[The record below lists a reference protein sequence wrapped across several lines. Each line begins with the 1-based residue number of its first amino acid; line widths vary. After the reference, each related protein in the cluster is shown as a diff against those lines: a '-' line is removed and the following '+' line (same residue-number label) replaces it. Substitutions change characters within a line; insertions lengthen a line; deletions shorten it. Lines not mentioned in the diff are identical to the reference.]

1 MFYDKSGHVLIHQQ
15 YPQHPWQSWRERY
28 VKKLQYLSLDEQM
41 KLAASATAL
50 PTHYSPQSTSRLAST
65 HVPTTANTA
74 SLGGT
79 GREVQ
84 ASRVTHTDEDAAA
97 AADSGHL
104 DERAMKEQFYNDL
117 SEFMI
122 ASEIHIDTKQKIRG
136 RKIELWDI
144 VQAHTQQ
151 NVEPEEIDWRQVAE
165 DLGFNWVEDQECVR
179 ELQGCWDANLADF
192 MEAMNTFPQD
202 EESTQPEIE
211 SQQAVVSP
219 AMPSSPPARFLSRKR
234 GQDAMDDSALPQK
247 KQRLDKNAEIPS
259 TPEDNRL
266 VVQRTPTLQ
275 ANVSSFDMTPS
286 QQLRDEFANT
296 SPVAARPNQ
305 TNTASPTASRGAS
318 RGLFQGAAKVS
329 RAAPRAQLLSGGN
342 PDDNEDEIHRWVHF
356 YESLGYSNK
365 VVVRAL
371 KATSLTPGG
380 AAAFTMQSLKDGN
393 GIPSNAQGVW
403 NDRDDEA
410 LQLINGFDLNKEPA
424 NKQET
429 LLMNK
434 MKRKQKRLLDKHGAA
449 KMDLRTRFLAAQDQ
463 EPV

>member
-1 MFYDKSGHVLIHQQ
+1 
-15 YPQHPWQSWRERY
+15 
-28 VKKLQYLSLDEQM
+28 M
-41 KLAASATAL
+41 KLAASAIAPPTNHSPPSTAQ
-50 PTHYSPQSTSRLAST
+50 PAST
-65 HVPTTANTA
+65 RPASTANTT
-74 SLGGT
+74 SPRST
-79 GREVQ
+79 GRGVQ
-84 ASRVTHTDEDAAA
+84 ASGASDTNAAA
-97 AADSGHL
+97 GDNGDL

-122 ASEIHIDTKQKIRG
+122 ASEIQIDTKQKIRG
-136 RKIELWDI
+136 KKIELWDI

-151 NVEPEEIDWRQVAE
+151 NAEPEEIDWRQVAE
-165 DLGFNWVEDQECVR
+165 DLGFNWVEDEECVV
-179 ELQGCWDANLADF
+179 ELQECWDANLADF

-202 EESTQPEIE
+202 EESQQQKIE
-211 SQQAVVSP
+211 LQQVADSP

-259 TPEDNRL
+259 TPEERRQ

-286 QQLRDEFANT
+286 QQLRDEFADS
-296 SPVAARPNQ
+296 SPAAARSNQ
-305 TNTASPTASRGAS
+305 NNVGSRTASRGVS
-318 RGLFQGAAKVS
+318 RGLFHGAKAS
-329 RAAPRAQLLSGGN
+329 RPRAQLLSGGN

-410 LQLINGFDLNKEPA
+410 LQLINGFDLNKEPT
-424 NKQET
+424 NKQDM

-434 MKRKQKRLLDKHGAA
+434 MKRKQKRLFDKHGAA
-449 KMDLRTRFLAAQDQ
+449 KMDLRTRFLAAQNQ
-463 EPV
+463 ESA

>member
-1 MFYDKSGHVLIHQQ
+1 
-15 YPQHPWQSWRERY
+15 
-28 VKKLQYLSLDEQM
+28 M
-41 KLAASATAL
+41 KLAASATA
-50 PTHYSPQSTSRLAST
+50 PPAKVSTQSTAQPAST
-65 HVPTTANTA
+65 QARSTANNA
-74 SLGGT
+74 SPRGT
-79 GREVQ
+79 GQGVQ
-84 ASRVTHTDEDAAA
+84 ASRFTAASADAA
-97 AADSGHL
+97 DNGDL

-122 ASEIHIDTKQKIRG
+122 ASEIQIDTKQKIRG
-136 RKIELWDI
+136 KKIELWDI
-144 VQAHTQQ
+144 VQAHTRQ
-151 NVEPEEIDWRQVAE
+151 NAQPEEIDWYQVAE
-165 DLGFNWVEDQECVR
+165 DLGFNWVDDKECAT
-179 ELQGCWDANLADF
+179 ELQECWDANLADF

-202 EESTQPEIE
+202 EESQQQTIE
-211 SQQAVVSP
+211 SQQVTESP

-259 TPEDNRL
+259 TPEERRQ

-275 ANVSSFDMTPS
+275 ANASSFDMTPS
-286 QQLRDEFANT
+286 QQLRDEFADS
-296 SPVAARPNQ
+296 SPVAARSNQ
-305 TNTASPTASRGAS
+305 NNTASPTSRGVP
-318 RGLFQGAAKVS
+318 RGLFHGAAKVS

-371 KATSLTPGG
+371 RATSLTPGG

-410 LQLINGFDLNKEPA
+410 LQLINGFDLNMEPA

-463 EPV
+463 ESA